1 MIPIEDNL
9 RPQSSDSSH
18 LLCEPA
24 SLSYRAG
31 TSPQRPGQLTH
42 EFLGLHLAV
51 VDVRDVPLRSYF
63 DVGSGG

>member
-1 MIPIEDNL
+1 MIPIEDSL
-9 RPQSSDSSH
+9 RSQSSDSSH
-18 LLCEPA
+18 LLREPA
-24 SLSYRAG
+24 SLSYGAG